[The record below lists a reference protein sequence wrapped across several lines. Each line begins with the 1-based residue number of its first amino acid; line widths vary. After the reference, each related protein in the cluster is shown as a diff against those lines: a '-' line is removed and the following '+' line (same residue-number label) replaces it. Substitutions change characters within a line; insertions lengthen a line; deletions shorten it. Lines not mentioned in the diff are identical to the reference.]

1 MTEFH
6 LSDKQLPIMQV
17 IPELRHA
24 LQSHSSAVLIAQ
36 PGAGKTTVTPLELLN
51 ESWLAGQ
58 KMIMLEPRRLAAR
71 AAAAQMAK
79 ALGEST
85 GQTVGYRVRMDT
97 KAGPNTRIEVVTEGV
112 LTRMLQHDQ
121 ALEGVGLI
129 IFDEFHER
137 SLHAD
142 LGLALALQSQA
153 LLRPDLKILIMS
165 ATLEAEPVC
174 RLLRD
179 APLLECPGNVFP
191 VETFYK
197 SKPLSASLEDFTAE
211 AVEQALHAHEG
222 DVLVF
227 LPGAREIH
235 RTEREL
241 VSRNLPAQVKVIP
254 LYGSMKLEQQDEAIR
269 PSALGSRKVVLATSI
284 AESSLTIAGITVV
297 IDSGLSRESVFS
309 ARTGMSR
316 LTTVRVSKA
325 SADQRRGRAGRLQPG
340 VCYRLWSAQEHA
352 ALPEASRPEIVA
364 ADLAPLALELAAWG
378 VREPAELAWLDTPPE
393 AAYRQATGLLRQ
405 LGCLCSAADGTAGG
419 ITAHGREVSALGA
432 HPRLGHMLLRAAAL
446 GLAPTASRLAAL
458 LQERDPFRAHGG
470 TDLRP
475 RLDALREA
483 AHARSTHSLLREADD
498 TVIRRIVQESRQLL
512 ASLSQAAAAEDEP
525 DGSAACGLL
534 LAFAYPD
541 RIAQGRGDGRFL
553 LSSGRGARLRQVEWM
568 SRSSYL
574 VAAEVD
580 DEGADG
586 VIQLAAPVE
595 LHELLDHCREWLQEQ
610 AHVYWDSSASAV
622 RARKV
627 LQLGSLVL
635 KEASYERPPAEE
647 IAAALMQGVRERG
660 LKLLSWNRQTLQL
673 QARLIFM
680 HFSAPEDWPDSS
692 DAALLD
698 SLESWL
704 LPFALGAKNVSD
716 LQRLD
721 GSGLLLG
728 RLDWEQRQQL
738 EQEAPTHIRVP
749 SGSRLPVDYSNPE
762 APVLAVRLQELF
774 GMKNTP
780 RIGRGRV
787 PLVLHLLSP
796 AQRPVQV
803 TSDLSSFWNEA
814 YFEVKKDLKGR
825 YPKHYWPDDPLEAT
839 ATHRAK
845 PKR

>member
-1 MTEFH
+1 MT
-6 LSDKQLPIMQV
+6 DKQLPIMQV
-17 IPELRHA
+17 IPELKHT
-24 LQSHSSAVLIAQ
+24 LQSHSAAVLIAQ
-36 PGAGKTTVTPLELLN
+36 PGAGKTTVTPLELLH
-51 ESWLAGQ
+51 EPWLVGQ
-58 KMIMLEPRRLAAR
+58 KIIMLEPRRLAAR

-79 ALGEST
+79 TLGEPT
-85 GQTVGYRVRMDT
+85 GKTVGYRVRMDT
-97 KAGPNTRIEVVTEGV
+97 KVGPNTRIEVVTEGV

-129 IFDEFHER
+129 MFDEFHER

-174 RLLRD
+174 RLLGD
-179 APLLECPGNVFP
+179 APLLKCPGTVFP
-191 VETFYK
+191 VETFHM
-197 SKPLSASLEDFTAE
+197 SKPSSTSLESFTAE
-211 AVEQALHAHEG
+211 TVEKALHAHEG
-222 DVLVF
+222 DLLVF

-241 VSRNLPAQVKVIP
+241 ASKHLPAHVKVIP

-269 PSALGSRKVVLATSI
+269 PSASGSRKVVLATSI
-284 AESSLTIAGITVV
+284 AESSLTIAGIAVV
-297 IDSGLSRESVFS
+297 IDSGLSRESLFS

-316 LTTVRVSKA
+316 LTTVKVSKA

-340 VCYRLWSAQEHA
+340 VCYRMWSAQEHA
-352 ALPEASRPEIVA
+352 ALPEASRPEIAA

-378 VREPAELAWLDTPPE
+378 VREPAELAWLDAPPE
-393 AAYRQATGLLRQ
+393 AAYGQATGLLHQ
-405 LGCLCSAADGTAGG
+405 LGCLDAAADGTTGG
-419 ITAHGREVSALGA
+419 ITAHGREVSALGT

-483 AHARSTHSLLREADD
+483 THARSTHSLLRTADD

-512 ASLSQAAAAEDEP
+512 ASLPTVVAAQDEP

-553 LSSGRGARLRQVEWM
+553 LSGGRGARLRQVEWM

-586 VIQLAAPVE
+586 AIQLAAPVE
-595 LHELLDHCREWLQEQ
+595 LQELTQHCSDLLLEQ
-610 AHVYWDSSASAV
+610 ASVYWDSSASAV

-627 LQLGSLVL
+627 LRLGSLVL
-635 KEASYERPPAEE
+635 KETSYERPPAEE
-647 IAAALMQGVRERG
+647 VAAALMQGVRERG

-680 HFSAPEDWPDSS
+680 HFSAPEDWPDCTEL
-692 DAALLD
+692 ALLD

-721 GSGLLLG
+721 SAALLLG

-738 EQEAPTHIRVP
+738 DQEAPTHIRVP
-749 SGSRLPVDYSNPE
+749 SGSRIPVDYSNPE
-762 APVLAVRLQELF
+762 APALAVRLQELF
-774 GMKNTP
+774 GMRDTP

-787 PLVLHLLSP
+787 PIVLHLLSP

-803 TSDLSSFWNEA
+803 TSDLSSFWSEA

-825 YPKHYWPDDPLEAT
+825 YPKHYWPDDPLEAV
-839 ATHRAK
+839 ATNRAK

>member
-1 MTEFH
+1 MT
-6 LSDKQLPIMQV
+6 DKQLPIIQV
-17 IPELRHA
+17 IPELKNA
-24 LQSHSSAVLIAQ
+24 LRSHSAAVLIAQ
-36 PGAGKTTVTPLELLN
+36 PGAGKTTVTPLELLH
-51 ESWLAGQ
+51 EPWLAGQ
-58 KMIMLEPRRLAAR
+58 KMLMLEPRRLAAR

-79 ALGEST
+79 ALGEQT

-97 KAGPNTRIEVVTEGV
+97 KIGPNTRIEVVTEGV
-112 LTRMLQHDQ
+112 LTRMLQNDQ
-121 ALEGVGLI
+121 ALEGTGLI

-174 RLLRD
+174 RLLGD
-179 APLLECPGNVFP
+179 APLLECPGTVFP
-191 VETFYK
+191 VETFHMP
-197 SKPLSASLEDFTAE
+197 KPSSATLEAFTAE
-211 AVEQALHAHEG
+211 TVEKALHAHEG
-222 DVLVF
+222 DLLVF

-241 VSRNLPAQVKVIP
+241 TSRNLSPHVKVIP

-269 PSALGSRKVVLATSI
+269 PSASGSRKVVLATSI

-316 LTTVRVSKA
+316 LTTVKVSKA

-352 ALPEASRPEIVA
+352 ALPDASRPEIAA

-378 VREPAELAWLDTPPE
+378 VREPAELAWLDAPPE

-405 LGCLCSAADGTAGG
+405 LGCLSTAADGSAGS

-483 AHARSTHSLLREADD
+483 AHARSTHSLLRAADD

-512 ASLSQAAAAEDEP
+512 ATLPKAAAAQDEP
-525 DGSAACGLL
+525 DGSASCGLL

-553 LSSGRGARLRQVEWM
+553 LSGGRGARLRQVEWM

-586 VIQLAAPVE
+586 AIQLAAPVE
-595 LHELLDHCREWLQEQ
+595 LQELIEHCSEWLLEQ
-610 AHVYWDSSASAV
+610 AHIYWDSSASAV
-622 RARKV
+622 RARKI
-627 LQLGSLVL
+627 LQLGALVL
-635 KEASYERPPAEE
+635 KETSYERPPAEE
-647 IAAALMQGVRERG
+647 IAGALMEGVRERG
-660 LKLLSWNRQTLQL
+660 LKLLSWNRSTLQL

-692 DAALLD
+692 ESALLD

-721 GSGLLLG
+721 GSELLLG

-749 SGSRLPVDYSNPE
+749 SGSRIPVDYSNPE
-762 APVLAVRLQELF
+762 APALAVRLQELF
-774 GMKNTP
+774 GMRETP

-803 TSDLSSFWNEA
+803 TSDLSSFWSEA

-825 YPKHYWPDDPLEAT
+825 YPKHYWPDDPLEAV
-839 ATHRAK
+839 ATSRAK